1 MLITSISVEGIGR
14 FASAARVDGFG
25 SGVNVLA
32 AGNEVGKSTLF
43 KAIRTCLFCRHD
55 SKTQEI
61 RDLGSDDSQLPAT
74 IELAFEHDG
83 KRYVIKKSFLRS
95 PSAVLTED
103 GREIARF
110 AEADKA
116 VWDILGISPGSGRS
130 IDEGA
135 FGLLWVGQ
143 GSSFMAPV
151 PGTGASSLLNAAI
164 ESEVGALVGGER
176 ARRAIDQI
184 NAELRRNLTESERSP
199 RSDGPLAR
207 EQDNLEH
214 WRDAEAESIAKLN
227 ALEQQFAELT
237 QRRRR
242 HRQITD
248 PAEIAQMTQ
257 ELTDARNS
265 LREAEAAE
273 QEIRRL
279 EAESDAAKR
288 ALEGAAQRLH
298 QHREVAS
305 RIDSSRRL
313 EANLAKSL
321 PEHLSQEQEARATLA
336 RTEEQR
342 ANAEGEAKALAIKEQ
357 HLERMAGALLRA
369 SRKIELARRLKSL
382 EETAKN
388 LTDIDAQLSELR
400 IKPKTVEDLDELDR
414 QIAALDAQLSAAAAT
429 LAVEVKP
436 AGFGHVR
443 VGSLRAKGSH
453 AAPVLAP
460 TKVTVGDLAVVTVTP
475 AVHPRQEK
483 RQTLDADRTALLKAT
498 GVPSTAEAHALLA
511 RRRDLENSRRGI
523 LAELKGLKAGDDP
536 AAACVE
542 VKSALAQIEAAI
554 AAALAAT
561 GRTALPNEAA
571 IDAERLEH
579 EQKRNVLEARRAS
592 IDAAREEQQEA
603 VESAVAERTGA
614 ETKLEMIRKSIA
626 EDLALCPDADRAARN
641 AAIVAEVTA
650 CEVAQQ
656 TKAATLAAVRA
667 TAPDAAEIERRKL
680 RSERLEQA
688 FDNHNAELMQ
698 LERDVGRLSGQIQ
711 AAGGDGVG
719 EAHAAAEEQ
728 RVLAERECAR
738 IEERIATL
746 KLLRDTVAGCLAEGR
761 ERYYE
766 PVRRHLRP
774 YLNDLFPGA
783 ELELG
788 DGFTITGMKRSRS
801 ESFKRLSGG
810 TQEQIA
816 VLVRLAM
823 GTLLAERGGNVP
835 IILDDALVYCDDDR
849 INLMF
854 DALSRAGKH
863 QQIIVLTCRLRS
875 FGPLGGHTL
884 RIRAAPEA
892 EVVLDA

>member
-1 MLITSISVEGIGR
+1 MLITSLSVEGSGR
-14 FASAARVDGFG
+14 FASTARVDGFG
-25 SGVNVLA
+25 TGVNVLA

-74 IELAFEHDG
+74 VQLAFEHDG
-83 KRYVIKKSFLRS
+83 KRYVVRKSFLRS
-95 PSAVLTED
+95 PSAVLTEG

-143 GSSFMAPV
+143 GSSFTAPV

-176 ARRAIDQI
+176 ARRAIDEI
-184 NAELRRNLTESERSP
+184 NAELRRNLTDSERGP

-207 EQDNLEH
+207 TQDNLEH
-214 WRDAEAESIAKLN
+214 WREVEADSFTKLS
-227 ALEQQFAELT
+227 ALEQQFTELT

-242 HRQITD
+242 HHQITD
-248 PAEIAQMTQ
+248 PGAVARMTQ
-257 ELTDARNS
+257 ELMDARNS
-265 LREAEAAE
+265 LREAQAAA

-279 EAESDAAKR
+279 EAESVAAER
-288 ALEGAAQRLH
+288 ALEGAAQRLR
-298 QHREVAS
+298 QHREVVS
-305 RIDSSRRL
+305 RIDTNRRR
-313 EANLAKSL
+313 EADLAKTL
-321 PEHLSQEQEARATLA
+321 PEHLSQEQEARAALA

-342 ANAEGEAKALAIKEQ
+342 ATAESEVKTLAIKEQ
-357 HLERMAGALLRA
+357 YLERLAGALVRA
-369 SRKIELARRLKSL
+369 SRKDELARRLKSL
-382 EETAKN
+382 DDTAKN
-388 LTDIDAQLSELR
+388 LTEIDVQLSQVR
-400 IKPKTVEDLDELDR
+400 IKPKTVDDLDELDR

-436 AGFGHVR
+436 VGVGQVR
-443 VGSLRAKGSH
+443 IGSIRAQGSH

-460 TKVTVGDLAVVTVTP
+460 TKLTVGDLAVVTVTP

-483 RQTLDADRTALLKAT
+483 RQTLDAERATLLKAT
-498 GVPSTAEAHALLA
+498 GVASTAEAHVLLA

-523 LAELKGLKAGDDP
+523 FAELKSLKAGDDP
-536 AAACVE
+536 TAACAE
-542 VKSALAQIEAAI
+542 VKSALAEIEVSI
-554 AAALAAT
+554 EAALAAT
-561 GRTALPNEAA
+561 GRTALPSQAE
-571 IDAERLEH
+571 IDTKRLEYD
-579 EQKRNVLEARRAS
+579 QKRNALDARCAS
-592 IDAAREEQQEA
+592 LDAAREEQQEA
-603 VESAVAERTGA
+603 VENAVAQRTGA
-614 ETKLEMIRKSIA
+614 ETKLEMLRKNIA
-626 EDLALCPDADRAARN
+626 EDLALCPDADRAARD
-641 AAIVAEVTA
+641 AAMVSEVAAGEA
-650 CEVAQQ
+650 AQQ
-656 TKAATLAAVRA
+656 TKATTLAAVRE
-667 TAPDAAEIERRKL
+667 TVPDTAEIERREL
-680 RSERLEQA
+680 RCQRLEQA
-688 FDNHNAELMQ
+688 LENHNAELMQ
-698 LERDVGRLSGQIQ
+698 LERDIGRLTGQIQ

-719 EAHAAAEEQ
+719 EAHAAAQEQ
-728 RVLAERECAR
+728 RVLAEREYAR
-738 IEERIATL
+738 IQERIATL
-746 KLLRDTVAGCLAEGR
+746 QLLRDTVGGCLAEGR
-761 ERYYE
+761 KRYYE

-774 YLNDLFPGA
+774 YLSDLFPGA

-788 DGFTITGMKRSRS
+788 DDFTITGMKRSRS

-823 GTLLAERGGNVP
+823 GTLLAERSGNVP
-835 IILDDALVYCDDDR
+835 VILDDALVYCDDDR

-875 FGPLGGHTL
+875 FAPLGGHTL
-884 RIRAAPEA
+884 RVQMNGAG
-892 EVVLDA
+892 

>member
-1 MLITSISVEGIGR
+1 MLITSLSVEGIGR
-14 FASAARVDGFG
+14 FASPAQVDGFG
-25 SGVNVLA
+25 VGVNVLA

-61 RDLGSDDSQLPAT
+61 RDLGSDESQLPPT
-74 IELAFEHDG
+74 VGLAFEHDG

-95 PSAVLTED
+95 PSAVLSQD

-143 GSSFMAPV
+143 GSSFVAPV
-151 PGTGASSLLNAAI
+151 PGTGATSLLNAAI
-164 ESEVGALVGGER
+164 ESEVGALIGGER
-176 ARRAIDQI
+176 ARRAIDEI
-184 NAELRRNLTESERSP
+184 NAELRRNLTESERGP

-207 EQDNLEH
+207 AQKNLED
-214 WRDAEAESIAKLN
+214 WREAEDESFAKLG
-227 ALEQQFAELT
+227 ALEQQFAELA
-237 QRRRR
+237 QRRWR

-248 PAEIAQMTQ
+248 PASVAQTTQ
-257 ELTDARNS
+257 ELTDARNR
-265 LREAEAAE
+265 LREAQAAD

-279 EAESDAAKR
+279 EAETVAAKR

-305 RIDSSRRL
+305 RTDTNRRL
-313 EANLAKSL
+313 EADLAKSL
-321 PEHLSQEQEARATLA
+321 PEHLGQEQEARAALA
-336 RTEEQR
+336 RTDEQR
-342 ANAEGEAKALAIKEQ
+342 AAAENEAKALAIKEQ
-357 HLERMAGALLRA
+357 HLERLGGALLRA
-369 SRKIELARRLKSL
+369 SRKTELAQRLKSL
-382 EETAKN
+382 EENTKN
-388 LTDIDAQLSELR
+388 LTEIDAHLSQLR

-436 AGFGHVR
+436 AGVGQVR
-443 VGSLRAKGSH
+443 IGSLRAKDTH

-460 TKVTVGDLAVVTVTP
+460 MKVTVGDLAVVTVTP

-483 RQTLDADRTALLKAT
+483 RQTLDAERAGLLKAA
-498 GVPSTAEAHALLA
+498 GVTSLTEAHALLA
-511 RRRDLENSRRGI
+511 RRRDLENGRRAI
-523 LAELKGLKAGDDP
+523 LAELKSLKAGDDP
-536 AAACVE
+536 VAACAE

-554 AAALAAT
+554 AAALSAT
-561 GRTALPNEAA
+561 GRTALPDEAA

-579 EQKRNVLEARRAS
+579 EQKRTALDARRAS
-592 IDAAREEQQEA
+592 FEAARAEQQEA
-603 VESAVAERTGA
+603 VESAVAQRTGA
-614 ETKLEMIRKSIA
+614 ETRLEMLRKSIA
-626 EDLALCPDADRAARN
+626 EDLALCPDSDRAARD
-641 AAIVAEVTA
+641 AALVAEVTA
-650 CEVAQQ
+650 SEIAQQ
-656 TKAATLAAVRA
+656 TKAATLAAVRS
-667 TAPDAAEIERRKL
+667 TAPDAAEIERREL
-680 RSERLEQA
+680 RCQRLEQA
-688 FDNHNAELMQ
+688 LENHNAELMQ
-698 LERDVGRLSGQIQ
+698 LERDIGRLTGQIQ

-719 EAHAAAEEQ
+719 EAHAAAQEQ
-728 RVLAERECAR
+728 RVLSERECAR
-738 IEERIATL
+738 IEERIAML
-746 KLLRDTVAGCLAEGR
+746 RLLRDTVGGCLTEGR

-875 FGPLGGHTL
+875 FAPLGGHTL
-884 RIRAAPEA
+884 RVQVDGEGP
-892 EVVLDA
+892 

>member
-1 MLITSISVEGIGR
+1 MLITALSLEGIGR

-25 SGVNVLA
+25 TGVNVLA

-61 RDLGSDDSQLPAT
+61 RELGSDDSLLPAT
-74 IELAFEHDG
+74 VQLAFEHDDR
-83 KRYVIKKSFLRS
+83 RYVIRKSFLRS
-95 PSAVLTED
+95 PSALLTED

-116 VWDILGISPGSGRS
+116 IWDILGIGPGSGRS

-143 GSSFMAPV
+143 GASFTAPV
-151 PGTGASSLLNAAI
+151 PGTGASSMLSAAI

-176 ARRAIDQI
+176 ARRAIDEI
-184 NAELRRNLTESERSP
+184 NAELGRNLTDSERGP

-207 EQDNLEH
+207 AQGHLQH
-214 WRDAEAESIAKLN
+214 WGKVEADSLTKLS
-227 ALEQQFAELT
+227 ALEQQFTELT

-248 PAEIAQMTQ
+248 PAAVAQMTR
-257 ELTDARNS
+257 ELADARNS
-265 LREAEAAE
+265 LREAQAVA

-279 EAESDAAKR
+279 EAENVAARR
-288 ALEGAAQRLH
+288 ALEGAAQRLR

-305 RIDSSRRL
+305 RIDGNRRV
-313 EANLAKSL
+313 ETDLARSL
-321 PEHLSQEQEARATLA
+321 PERLSQEQEARAALA
-336 RTEEQR
+336 RTEEQL
-342 ANAEGEAKALAIKEQ
+342 ATADGEAKTLAIKEQ
-357 HLERMAGALLRA
+357 HLERLATALVRALR
-369 SRKIELARRLKSL
+369 KDELVHRLKSI
-382 EETAKN
+382 EDAAKS
-388 LTDIDAQLSELR
+388 LREIDAQLSQVR

-429 LAVEVKP
+429 LAVEVRP
-436 AGFGHVR
+436 AGAGQVR
-443 VGSLRAKGSH
+443 IGSLRAKGSH

-483 RQTLDADRTALLKAT
+483 RQTLDAERAALLKSA
-498 GVPSTAEAHALLA
+498 GVAGVAEAHALLA
-511 RRRDLENSRRGI
+511 KRRDLENNRRGI
-523 LAELKGLKAGDDP
+523 LAELKSLKGGDDP
-536 AAACVE
+536 AVAAADI
-542 VKSALAQIEAAI
+542 KSALAETEAAIEAA
-554 AAALAAT
+554 LTAT
-561 GRTALPNEAA
+561 GRTALPSQAE
-571 IDAERLEH
+571 IDGERLEH
-579 EQKRNVLEARRAS
+579 EQKRNALDARRAS
-592 IDAAREEQQEA
+592 LDAAREELQVA
-603 VESAVAERTGA
+603 VETAAMVSEVA
-614 ETKLEMIRKSIA
+614 
-626 EDLALCPDADRAARN
+626 
-641 AAIVAEVTA
+641 A
-650 CEVAQQ
+650 CETAEQ
-656 TKAATLAAVRA
+656 TKATTLAAVQQ
-667 TAPDAAEIERRKL
+667 TAPDAAEIERREL
-680 RSERLEQA
+680 RCQRLEEA
-688 FDNHNAELMQ
+688 LENHNAELMQ
-698 LERDVGRLSGQIQ
+698 LERDIGRLTGQIQ

-738 IEERIATL
+738 IQERVATL
-746 KLLRDTVAGCLAEGR
+746 QLLRDTVGGCLADGR

-788 DGFTITGMKRSRS
+788 DGFAITGMKRTRS
-801 ESFKRLSGG
+801 ENFKRLSGG

-823 GTLLAERGGNVP
+823 GTMLAERGGNVP

-875 FGPLGGHTL
+875 FAALGGHTL
-884 RIRAAPEA
+884 RVQMDGELR
-892 EVVLDA
+892 